1 MALSSELVA
10 KVTAWIADDPDES
23 TASHAQRLLDDSQR
37 GDEFAQRELET
48 CFGEF
53 LQFGTA
59 GLRGPLGPGP
69 SCMNRAVVIRAAR
82 GLINYLVK
90 QDARRIVV
98 GYDARHRS
106 IDFALDTV
114 SIAAAAGLEAILL
127 PRALPTP
134 VLAFAIR
141 SLEADAG
148 VMVTASHNPAN
159 DNGYKVYLGDGSQII
174 PPQDGE
180 IASEISSVVS
190 AREVPMSDDWESA
203 DESVID
209 EYISSCVAMLDTS
222 APRKI
227 RIAYTP
233 LHGVGF
239 ETLAKVFEAAAMGTV
254 DVVEAQAHPDP
265 DFPTVA
271 FPNPEE
277 AGATDALLTLAA
289 AHDCDIAI
297 ANDPDADR
305 CALAAKNPDGTWRLL
320 RGDEVGALLGW
331 WTIRRSGVF
340 GLPRPTGTFAAS
352 IVSATLLHKMAVRN
366 GLKYQ
371 STLTGFKWIAK
382 IPDLTFGYEEALGYC
397 VDADSVR
404 DKDGISAALRL
415 AELAAWLLATNQT
428 VATLLDDIAREYGL
442 HATDQLSVRMTNLAD
457 IPAAVNRLRANPPA
471 TLAGREVTTAF
482 DLKNGF
488 EGLPPTDGF
497 LLAFEGGRVIVRPS
511 GTEPKLKCYLEV
523 VVEGNNV
530 ENSRIEADGL
540 MAQLKSEMKSALGL

>member
-1 MALSSELVA
+1 
-10 KVTAWIADDPDES
+10 
-23 TASHAQRLLDDSQR
+23 
-37 GDEFAQRELET
+37 
-48 CFGEF
+48 
-53 LQFGTA
+53 
-59 GLRGPLGPGP
+59 
-69 SCMNRAVVIRAAR
+69 
-82 GLINYLVK
+82 
-90 QDARRIVV
+90 
-98 GYDARHRS
+98 
-106 IDFALDTV
+106 
-114 SIAAAAGLEAILL
+114 
-127 PRALPTP
+127 
-134 VLAFAIR
+134 
-141 SLEADAG
+141 
-148 VMVTASHNPAN
+148 
-159 DNGYKVYLGDGSQII
+159 
-174 PPQDGE
+174 
-180 IASEISSVVS
+180 
-190 AREVPMSDDWESA
+190 
-203 DESVID
+203 
-209 EYISSCVAMLDTS
+209 
-222 APRKI
+222 
-227 RIAYTP
+227 
-233 LHGVGF
+233 
-239 ETLAKVFEAAAMGTV
+239 
-254 DVVEAQAHPDP
+254 
-265 DFPTVA
+265 
-271 FPNPEE
+271 
-277 AGATDALLTLAA
+277 
-289 AHDCDIAI
+289 
-297 ANDPDADR
+297 
-305 CALAAKNPDGTWRLL
+305 
-320 RGDEVGALLGW
+320 
-331 WTIRRSGVF
+331 VF

-415 AELAAWLLATNQT
+415 AELAAWLLANNQT

-540 MAQLKSEMKSALGL
+540 MAQLKSEMQSALGL